1 MNFDDD
7 GDEVV
12 TLTLHNGDCVEYMKT
27 LATGSVR
34 WVITD
39 PPYGI
44 SFMSKKWDNP
54 DKMTSESEVED
65 DTDTNEEEEVEETVK
80 LDAGPAFEQWNK
92 GWLAEAYR
100 ILKPGGTIVSFGA
113 CRMYHR
119 LLNAALAVGF
129 ENPHLACWTF
139 ASGFP
144 KSLNISKACDKMMGQ
159 PRPVSGVGEP
169 VDRIALDF
177 GGASGKA
184 KNGLKSDFVV
194 DNESR
199 TEAAKTFEGYGT
211 ALKPAVEVIVVAYKP
226 A

>member
-1 MNFDDD
+1 
-7 GDEVV
+7 
-12 TLTLHNGDCVEYMKT
+12 
-27 LATGSVR
+27 
-34 WVITD
+34 
-39 PPYGI
+39 
-44 SFMSKKWDNP
+44 MSKKWDSP
-54 DKMTSESEVED
+54 DKMTSESED
-65 DTDTNEEEEVEETVK
+65 PEVEEIEEDTVK

-119 LLNAALAVGF
+119 LLNAALTVGF

-144 KSLNISKACDKMMGQ
+144 KSLNISKACDKTLGQ

-177 GGASGKA
+177 GGATGKA

-226 A
+226 VSVG